1 MANGK
6 ASGHR
11 SAFDHPVGRVET
23 GGTSL
28 RWLPTDFD
36 IDDYLDA
43 SSKPRIPLTP
53 GRVTFLLSHSQQVRL
68 YDTVD
73 FWRVAAVTPGETL
86 QLSAEMRLPV
96 TPGWSGASRSR
107 TGAGNSSRA
116 PTFDRAVLPDGCTG
130 TPRSHFTA

>member
-86 QLSAEMRLPV
+86 QLSAEMRL
-96 TPGWSGASRSR
+96 
-107 TGAGNSSRA
+107 TGDAWLEWRI
-116 PTFDRAVLPDGCTG
+116 TEQDG
-130 TPRSHFTA
+130 RRQLEQSAYF